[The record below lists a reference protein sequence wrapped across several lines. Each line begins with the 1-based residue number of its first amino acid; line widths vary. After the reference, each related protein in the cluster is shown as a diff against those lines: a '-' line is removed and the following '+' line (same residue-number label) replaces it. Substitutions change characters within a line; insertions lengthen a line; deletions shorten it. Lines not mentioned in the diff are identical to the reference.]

1 MARTYRRYGGRVAD
15 RVSEHERDLDVVVF
29 GATGFVGRLTAAYLA
44 EHAPAGTRVALA
56 GRNRERLEAVRA
68 ALPGPATGWEVVVA
82 DATEP
87 RDVAALAAR
96 TRVVATTVGPY
107 SRWGMPLVE
116 ACATAGTHYC
126 DLTGEVLFV
135 RATADAWHDT
145 ALESGARIV
154 HSCGFDS
161 IPFDLGVFV
170 TAETVAAAGDGE
182 LTETVLS
189 VVSLKGGVSGGT
201 IDSMRQQAILM
212 RADPTARSIVADPY
226 ALSPDRAGEPRT
238 PRSPDT
244 VDASE
249 PVGLG
254 GAVATVRDAAV
265 GWARKLPVRR
275 DPATGHWT
283 GPFVMAAFN
292 TRMVRRSNA
301 LLGWRY
307 GRAFRYRE
315 VVDFGTGVRAPVLA
329 GGMSAGLAGLFG
341 AMAFEP
347 TRAAV
352 GRFLPK
358 PGEGPSEAAQAA
370 GRFRMVIRTRTT
382 SGAAYR
388 TTVGADYDPGYG
400 GTAVMLGEAALALAF
415 DGERLPGGGGV
426 LTPATGVGQVLV
438 DRLVAQGFTF
448 ACEKGSPSSPSR

>member
-1 MARTYRRYGGRVAD
+1 VGLRELFNFNGGVKPSYNKESSNRLPIMEAPLPAELVIPLHQSIGGMPRPLVGAGDIVAKGQLIGAPD
-15 RVSEHERDLDVVVF
+15 GMVS
-29 GATGFVGRLTAAYLA
+29 AAV
-44 EHAPAGTRVALA
+44 HASTSGLVK
-56 GRNRERLEAVRA
+56 AV
-68 ALPGPATGWEVVVA
+68 
-82 DATEP
+82 EP
-87 RDVAALAAR
+87 RVMAHASGLSALC
-96 TRVVATTVGPY
+96 VIIEPDGLD
-107 SRWGMPLVE
+107 RW
-116 ACATAGTHYC
+116 C
-126 DLTGEVLFV
+126 DLQPVPWRSMKSDEV
-135 RATADAWHDT
+135 RDALRD
-145 ALESGARIV
+145 A
-154 HSCGFDS
+154 
-161 IPFDLGVFV
+161 GV
-170 TAETVAAAGDGE
+170 
-182 LTETVLS
+182 
-189 VVSLKGGVSGGT
+189 
-201 IDSMRQQAILM
+201 
-212 RADPTARSIVADPY
+212 
-226 ALSPDRAGEPRT
+226 
-238 PRSPDT
+238 
-244 VDASE
+244 
-249 PVGLG
+249 VGLG

-388 TTVGADYDPGYG
+388 TTVGADYDPGYS